1 MGSKDATTIYK
12 LQQIEEKEAQRDKI
26 EEKEAQRD
34 KIEEKEAQR
43 DNQIEDLEAK
53 IDEKIPLPKR
63 RGK

>member
-12 LQQIEEKEAQRDKI
+12 LQQI